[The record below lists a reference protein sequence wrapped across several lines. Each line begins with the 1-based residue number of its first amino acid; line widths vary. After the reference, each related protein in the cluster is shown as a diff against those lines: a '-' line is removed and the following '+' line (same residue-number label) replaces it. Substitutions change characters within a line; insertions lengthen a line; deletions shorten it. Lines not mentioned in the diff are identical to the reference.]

1 MNKKI
6 SKIIN
11 FTSEHCAPCIQFK
24 PIFENVSKQFEN
36 IQFETINIEDE
47 NSDEIAEEYQIKKV
61 PSILILDENKNL
73 IYKIIG
79 KISEKDLIEIITDV
93 INNKKP

>member
-1 MNKKI
+1 MSRKI

-11 FTSEHCAPCIQFK
+11 FTSEHCAPCIQFQ
-24 PIFENVSKQFEN
+24 PIFEDTAKQFEN
-36 IQFETINIEDE
+36 IEFETINIEDE
-47 NSDEIAEEYQIKKV
+47 NSDEIVEKYQVKKV

-79 KISEKDLIEIITDV
+79 KISEQDFTEIITDV
-93 INNKKP
+93 LNEKKP